1 MGQKTHP
8 YGFRL
13 GFNKDWKSRWFAE
26 GIDYVDKLHE
36 DLKLRRYI
44 KKTHENAG
52 IQEVI
57 IERVADS
64 ITLYIYTARPGVI
77 IGRGGSKLQEI
88 RTNIQK
94 DFNKQEVAI
103 EIKEV
108 SKPELSA
115 QLTAEGVAVRLE
127 KRTAFRRAM
136 RMAVAGALKCGAL
149 GIKIMVAGRLGGAE
163 IARTEWYLQGK
174 VPLQTLKA
182 DIDYGFFE
190 ACTTYG
196 KIGVKVWIYKGE
208 KLKEKSMKRDALMA
222 KEA

>member
-26 GIDYVDKLHE
+26 GKDYVDKLHE

-52 IQEVI
+52 IQDVI

-115 QLTAEGVAVRLE
+115 QLTAEE
-127 KRTAFRRAM
+127 S
-136 RMAVAGALKCGAL
+136 
-149 GIKIMVAGRLGGAE
+149 
-163 IARTEWYLQGK
+163 
-174 VPLQTLKA
+174 P
-182 DIDYGFFE
+182 
-190 ACTTYG
+190 
-196 KIGVKVWIYKGE
+196 
-208 KLKEKSMKRDALMA
+208 
-222 KEA
+222 

>member
-26 GIDYVDKLHE
+26 GKDYVDKLHE

-52 IQEVI
+52 IQDVI

-136 RMAVAGALKCGAL
+136 RMAVAGALKCGFLDPLLPLAPH
-149 GIKIMVAGRLGGAE
+149 RCS
-163 IARTEWYLQGK
+163 ARGLQDRRAQTGDHQEGERDSAAPGPQARAHASGK
-174 VPLQTLKA
+174 
-182 DIDYGFFE
+182 G
-190 ACTTYG
+190 
-196 KIGVKVWIYKGE
+196 
-208 KLKEKSMKRDALMA
+208 
-222 KEA
+222 